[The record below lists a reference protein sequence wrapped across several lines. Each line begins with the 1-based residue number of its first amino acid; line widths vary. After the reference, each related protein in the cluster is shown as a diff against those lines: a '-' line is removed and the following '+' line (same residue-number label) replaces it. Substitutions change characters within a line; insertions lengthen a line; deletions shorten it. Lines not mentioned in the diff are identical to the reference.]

1 MWQVMNTKDETLLPR
16 GLGSVV
22 MGKPHVD
29 LIWKAFASSTAF
41 FAESFLHFLPVLNTD
56 AVSLTH
62 LSRDSTN
69 VISSLTL
76 GHLNSIIRCLVL
88 IYFQKY
94 LTVF

>member
-1 MWQVMNTKDETLLPR
+1 MNTKDTTLLPR

-29 LIWKAFASSTAF
+29 LIRKAFASSTAF
-41 FAESFLHFLPVLNTD
+41 FADHFLPVLNTD

-76 GHLNSIIRCLVL
+76 GHLNSIIKCLVL
-88 IYFQKY
+88 TYFQKY